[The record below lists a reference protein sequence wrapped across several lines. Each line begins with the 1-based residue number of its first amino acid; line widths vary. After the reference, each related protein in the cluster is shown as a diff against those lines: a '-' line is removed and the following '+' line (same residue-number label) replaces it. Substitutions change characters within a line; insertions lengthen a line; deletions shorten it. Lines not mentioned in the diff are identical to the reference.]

1 VSAEQWVAVAQV
13 GEIDEDD
20 AKQVRVGKHC
30 LAVFNVAGRYHVT
43 SDICTHAL
51 AHLSQGYIE
60 GGTVECP
67 LHQGR
72 FDIATGRALSPP
84 VTKNLAV
91 FPVKV
96 EAGRILVALPA
107 EG

>member
-1 VSAEQWVAVAQV
+1 VAQV

-20 AKQVRVGKHC
+20 AKQVRIAQHC
-30 LAVFNVAGRYHVT
+30 LALFNVQGRYHAT
-43 SDICTHAL
+43 SDVCTHAL
-51 AHLSQGYIE
+51 AYLSQGYVE
-60 GGTVECP
+60 GGIVECP

-84 VTKNLAV
+84 ATKNLAV
-91 FPVKV
+91 YPVKV
-96 EAGRILVALPA
+96 EGGRILVGLPA